1 MLGLPMTKLVCH
13 GDILKKS
20 VIQRRVEREKRYGK
34 SSTSTSLEK
43 DLDEKFEDGDKVTQN
58 LISIWN

>member
-1 MLGLPMTKLVCH
+1 MTKLVCH

-58 LISIWN
+58 LISI